1 MVNVKVKTA
10 TAKATATAHERLR
23 KAFYKRPT
31 GPMYPSM
38 GLPGGEKGSA
48 VVKGTC
54 VRACVGMPGVC
65 VLRVCVRERGEAAN
79 APFVKT
85 GCSHC
90 LAYARPR
97 RGLGSREGV
106 PSLDASQRAL

>member
-1 MVNVKVKTA
+1 MVRGSRGRHAQQLASAGV
-10 TAKATATAHERLR
+10 HGSCR
-23 KAFYKRPT
+23 
-31 GPMYPSM
+31 
-38 GLPGGEKGSA
+38 SA
-48 VVKGTC
+48 VATDQ
-54 VRACVGMPGVC
+54 GMPGVC
-65 VLRVCVRERGEAAN
+65 VLRVCVRELGEAAN

-106 PSLDASQRAL
+106 PSLDASQ